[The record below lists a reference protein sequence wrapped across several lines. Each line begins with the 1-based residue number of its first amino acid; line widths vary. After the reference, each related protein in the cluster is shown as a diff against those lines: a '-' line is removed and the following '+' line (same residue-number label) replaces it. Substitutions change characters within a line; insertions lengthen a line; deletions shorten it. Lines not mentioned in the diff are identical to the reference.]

1 MIRTLLRVRV
11 CAAALA
17 APLLLMGL
25 MLGLTGCPQ
34 SSGSSLVCNP
44 GEVPN
49 GGVCV
54 ACPCGSYCDDGRRA
68 TACAAGSFNANT
80 GSSSATDCIPCPAGR
95 FSGSTGSC
103 ACTDCAPGTFGW
115 RPC

>member
-80 GSSSATDCIPCPAGR
+80 GSSSGTSAKAYARASKLQAPPSHCPTKNAAAR
-95 FSGSTGSC
+95 V
-103 ACTDCAPGTFGW
+103 
-115 RPC
+115 